1 MARKREDP
9 PERMPEPDV
18 EGLRHLP
25 PDEQELV
32 AEAAEHNPDETTR
45 REAIEQEL
53 MELGRS
59 DEGEEIGE

>member
-9 PERMPEPDV
+9 PARMPEPDV
-18 EGLRHLP
+18 RGLRYLP

-53 MELGRS
+53 MNLGRS
-59 DEGEEIGE
+59 EEGEQIGE

>member
-1 MARKREDP
+1 MPRKREDP
-9 PERMPEPDV
+9 PARMPEPDV
-18 EGLRHLP
+18 RGLRYLP

-53 MELGRS
+53 MNLGRS
-59 DEGEEIGE
+59 EEGEQIGE